1 MKVPACILL
10 YLRAAVTHIALHA
23 FACGLDN
30 AAAVGHTAGRRRY
43 TQAIGVAGLR
53 GHIESKQEEGSMPDL
68 LYEKH
73 PEGHY
78 AIFTMNRPDRLN
90 ALGGTSNRDLG
101 EALLDFNNDVEMRVG
116 IMTGA
121 GRAFSAGADLKEMT
135 DRNARTA
142 EIEARFAAGEISSE
156 ERGRELAAGQ
166 ATGGAQALGGP
177 LSASPKPFIA
187 AVNGLAIG
195 GGCERAMDCDIR
207 IMSSEAYFGLF
218 EVKRGI
224 LAGYAIHHASRLMP
238 FSEAMYLLL
247 TADRMSPEQALRIG
261 FVHDVVE
268 PDRLIPRAIEIAGMI
283 AANAPLAIQGTKA
296 MTQFWRQFAMNESQ
310 RLSTWV
316 SRSVLSS
323 DDAKEGPRAFAEKR
337 EPSWT
342 GS

>member
-1 MKVPACILL
+1 
-10 YLRAAVTHIALHA
+10 
-23 FACGLDN
+23 
-30 AAAVGHTAGRRRY
+30 
-43 TQAIGVAGLR
+43 
-53 GHIESKQEEGSMPDL
+53 MPDL

-78 AIFTMNRPDRLN
+78 ALFTMNRPDRLN
-90 ALGGTSNRDLG
+90 ALGGTSGRDLT

-116 IMTGA
+116 IMTGE

-142 EIEARFAAGEISSE
+142 EIEARFESGQINAE
-156 ERGRELAAGQ
+156 ERGRELAAGG
-166 ATGGAQALGGP
+166 GGAQVLGGP
-177 LSASPKPFIA
+177 LSGSPKPVIA

-207 IMSSEAYFGLF
+207 IMSTEAYFGLF

-261 FVHDVVE
+261 FVHEVVE
-268 PDRLIPRAIEIAGMI
+268 PDRLIPRAVEIAGMI
-283 AANAPLAIQGTKA
+283 AENAPLAIQGTKA
-296 MTQFWRQFAMNESQ
+296 MTQLWRQFAMQESQ

-316 SRSVLSS
+316 SKAVLSS

-337 EPSWT
+337 APAWT
-342 GS
+342 GR

>member
-1 MKVPACILL
+1 
-10 YLRAAVTHIALHA
+10 
-23 FACGLDN
+23 
-30 AAAVGHTAGRRRY
+30 
-43 TQAIGVAGLR
+43 
-53 GHIESKQEEGSMPDL
+53 MPDL

-78 AIFTMNRPDRLN
+78 ALFTMNRPDRLN
-90 ALGGTSNRDLG
+90 ALGGTSNRDLT

-116 IMTGA
+116 IMTGQ

-142 EIEARFAAGEISSE
+142 EIEARFAAGEINAE
-156 ERGRELAAGQ
+156 ERGRELTAGL
-166 ATGGAQALGGP
+166 AGGGQVLGGP
-177 LSASPKPFIA
+177 LSGSPKPFIA

-207 IMSSEAYFGLF
+207 IMSTEAYFGLF

-247 TADRMSPEQALRIG
+247 TADRMTPEQALRIG
-261 FVHDVVE
+261 FVHEVVE
-268 PDRLIPRAIEIAGMI
+268 PDRLIARAVEIAAMI
-283 AANAPLAIQGTKA
+283 AENAPLAIQGTKA
-296 MTQFWRQFAMNESQ
+296 MTQLWRQFAMQESQ

-316 SRSVLSS
+316 SKSVLSS

-337 EPSWT
+337 APAWT
-342 GS
+342 GH

>member
-1 MKVPACILL
+1 
-10 YLRAAVTHIALHA
+10 
-23 FACGLDN
+23 
-30 AAAVGHTAGRRRY
+30 
-43 TQAIGVAGLR
+43 
-53 GHIESKQEEGSMPDL
+53 MPDL

-78 AIFTMNRPDRLN
+78 ALFTMNRPDRLN
-90 ALGGTSNRDLG
+90 ALGGTSNRDLT

-116 IMTGA
+116 IMTGQ

-142 EIEARFAAGEISSE
+142 EIEARFEAGVINAE
-156 ERGRELAAGQ
+156 ERGRELTAGLAAG
-166 ATGGAQALGGP
+166 AQVLGGP
-177 LSASPKPFIA
+177 LSGSPKPFIA

-207 IMSSEAYFGLF
+207 IMSTEAYFGLF

-261 FVHDVVE
+261 FVHEVVE
-268 PDRLIPRAIEIAGMI
+268 PDRLIPRAIEIAAMV
-283 AANAPLAIQGTKA
+283 ADNAPLAIQGTKA
-296 MTQFWRQFAMNESQ
+296 MTQLWRQFAMQESQ

-316 SRSVLSS
+316 SKAVLSS

-337 EPSWT
+337 APVWT
-342 GS
+342 GR